1 METTYRN
8 IIRTVVENG
17 RIETYEDV
25 EIEVEVAYECSKQG
39 LTAEQTAECVA
50 LALRT
55 IQR

>member
-17 RIETYEDV
+17 RIETYEDA
-25 EIEVEVAYECSKQG
+25 EIEVEVAFECDEQG
-39 LTAEQTAECVA
+39 LSAEQTAECVA
-50 LALRT
+50 LALRS